1 MVWTDFKFSLIKHAQ
16 DLWWLFDYCMLAY
29 EHLRT
34 LGTRWQLNIVLLVV
48 CKCKIKEFNI
58 WIKKYIYRA
67 DAGIVQND
75 EIINSYILHKG
86 FIKHAISLIN
96 TPTARPISHHPWGW
110 EYSRGKVGDGG
121 VKRWTGCSKTLYGL
135 LKNNLYNAYM
145 YMHVLI
151 AYSILQ
157 NVSRALMIA
166 RRVLPRG
173 SVHFGIHVNNKTR
186 NIYDV
191 K

>member
-48 CKCKIKEFNI
+48 CKCNIKEFNI
-58 WIKKYIYRA
+58 WMKKYIYRA

-75 EIINSYILHKG
+75 EIKNSYILHKG

-110 EYSRGKVGDGG
+110 EYSWGKVGDGG
-121 VKRWTGCSKTLYGL
+121 VKRWTWCSKTFYGL
-135 LKNNLYNAYM
+135 LKKQP
-145 YMHVLI
+145 I
-151 AYSILQ
+151 Q
-157 NVSRALMIA
+157 C
-166 RRVLPRG
+166 
-173 SVHFGIHVNNKTR
+173 IHVYACTHRLQHLTECQPRFNDSKTSFAPWIRTLR
-186 NIYDV
+186 NSCQQQN
-191 K
+191 

>member
-16 DLWWLFDYCMLAY
+16 DLWWLFDYGLLAY

-48 CKCKIKEFNI
+48 CKCKIKKFNI

-86 FIKHAISLIN
+86 FIKMQYLWLILQQPGLTATILEAENIVGESWRWWGQNMNRMFKN
-96 TPTARPISHHPWGW
+96 TLWAVKKTTYTMHTCICMYSSPTAS
-110 EYSRGKVGDGG
+110 
-121 VKRWTGCSKTLYGL
+121 YGMS
-135 LKNNLYNAYM
+135 A
-145 YMHVLI
+145 
-151 AYSILQ
+151 
-157 NVSRALMIA
+157 AL
-166 RRVLPRG
+166 
-173 SVHFGIHVNNKTR
+173 
-186 NIYDV
+186 
-191 K
+191 

>member
-16 DLWWLFDYCMLAY
+16 DLWWLFDYGLLAY

-58 WIKKYIYRA
+58 WINIYIYRA

-110 EYSRGKVGDGG
+110 EYSRGKWGQKMNRMFKNILWA
-121 VKRWTGCSKTLYGL
+121 VKKTTYTMHTCIC
-135 LKNNLYNAYM
+135 M
-145 YMHVLI
+145 YSSPTASYRMS
-151 AYSILQ
+151 A
-157 NVSRALMIA
+157 AL
-166 RRVLPRG
+166 
-173 SVHFGIHVNNKTR
+173 
-186 NIYDV
+186 
-191 K
+191 